1 MAWPMDLAA
10 DSGYAGHDSRMWT
23 SSLDMLRLAG
33 EPLALTIPARI
44 YVCGITP
51 YDVTHLGHAATFVW
65 TDVIARVIRM
75 TGVDTVLTRNVTD
88 VDDLL
93 TRAAA
98 ERGRPYDEFG
108 LTQEYYF
115 GQDMAALHVRPPTY
129 SPHARHHIGH
139 VVRLAS
145 ALLATGAAYEHDG
158 HVYFRGAHV
167 PDSVGLSREDA
178 WALSSEYG
186 DRPDDP
192 LRDDPFD
199 VAVWCPAGP
208 GDPAWPSPWGTGRP
222 GWHAECAAMAL
233 ATLGG
238 VVDVLAG
245 GADLAFP
252 HHAYQVA
259 MAQAAAGVTPF
270 ARRQVRVGTVGLDG
284 RKMAKS
290 TGNLVLVSDLLSSA
304 PGAAVRLM
312 LLDRRWDEAWDY
324 RPETLRDAS
333 RLLDDLYEAGGT
345 RGSSTAAVMAVRA
358 ALLDDLDVRTAVRIA
373 VEAGGDAARQ
383 VIRTLALH

>member
-1 MAWPMDLAA
+1 
-10 DSGYAGHDSRMWT
+10 
-23 SSLDMLRLAG
+23 
-33 EPLALTIPARI
+33 
-44 YVCGITP
+44 
-51 YDVTHLGHAATFVW
+51 
-65 TDVIARVIRM
+65 
-75 TGVDTVLTRNVTD
+75 
-88 VDDLL
+88 
-93 TRAAA
+93 
-98 ERGRPYDEFG
+98 
-108 LTQEYYF
+108 
-115 GQDMAALHVRPPTY
+115 MAALHVRPPT
-129 SPHARHHIGH
+129 SAPHARHHIGH

-145 ALLATGAAYEHDG
+145 ALLAAGAAYERDG

-167 PDSVGLSREDA
+167 PDTAGVAREDA
-178 WALSSEYG
+178 SMLSSEYG

-199 VAVWCPAGP
+199 VAVWHPAGR
-208 GDPAWPSPWGTGRP
+208 GDPAWPSPWGPGRP

-259 MAQAAAGVTPF
+259 MAQAALGVTPF
-270 ARRQVRVGTVGLDG
+270 ARRKVGVGTVRLDG
-284 RKMAKS
+284 LKMAKS
-290 TGNLVLVSDLLSSA
+290 TGNLVLVSDLVDSA
-304 PGAAVRLM
+304 SGAAVRLM

-324 RPETLRDAS
+324 RPDALRQAS
-333 RLLDDLYEAGGT
+333 RLLEDLYVAGGT
-345 RGSSTAAVMAVRA
+345 SGSSATAVTAVRE
-358 ALLDDLDVRTAVRIA
+358 ALLDDLDVPTAVRIA